1 MVTIESGKLGELFK
15 IKQNKMPI
23 KNNEMVVF
31 LGMEDVSEDGK
42 IVNQHV
48 LPFSEI
54 KKGLTYFEKNDIL
67 VAKITPCFE
76 NGKLGKS

>member
-1 MVTIESGKLGELFK
+1 
-15 IKQNKMPI
+15 
-23 KNNEMVVF
+23 
-31 LGMEDVSEDGK
+31 
-42 IVNQHV
+42 